1 MPLRPKIG
9 FDQRCCDIAF
19 VMFCLT
25 WTYSRIGIFPT
36 WIIYSTTSE
45 AAQVFSDCLK
55 ILTSNPFLYPQL
67 VQMFPVCYIFNFL
80 MTLLLVLHVFWYYL
94 ITLIAYRVSF
104 PLWCLT
110 S

>member
-1 MPLRPKIG
+1 MPFMPKIG
-9 FDQRCCDIAF
+9 FDFIFDQRCCDIAF

-45 AAQVFSDCLK
+45 AAQVFFGLLEDLDFY
-55 ILTSNPFLYPQL
+55 PFLSPQL
-67 VQMFPVCYIFNFL
+67 VQMFPVYYIFNFL

-104 PLWCLT
+104 PL
-110 S
+110 